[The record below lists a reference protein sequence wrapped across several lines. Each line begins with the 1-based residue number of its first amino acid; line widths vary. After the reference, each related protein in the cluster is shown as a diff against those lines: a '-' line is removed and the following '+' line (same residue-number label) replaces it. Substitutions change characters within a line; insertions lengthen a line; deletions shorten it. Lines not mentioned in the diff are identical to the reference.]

1 MILFDDN
8 TGHITD
14 LGFVALE
21 NEQLSLDQRLEIAE
35 HLSFCEDCRC
45 RYLTFVESRPLLTP
59 TRPVTGPVM
68 HRIRTRGRV
77 ILLRRALRAGLAA
90 CLLLA
95 LLSVFH
101 PSAGISR
108 SGDRLQ
114 SELARN
120 ASAAQQLAT
129 VAKAG
134 DDAEPMTLNMRI
146 SNAID
151 QLIATLNQKGETKQ

>member
-45 RYLTFVESRPLLTP
+45 RYLAFVESRPLLTP
-59 TRPVTGPVM
+59 TRPVTRPVM

-77 ILLRRALRAGLAA
+77 LLLRRALRAGLAA

>member
-45 RYLTFVESRPLLTP
+45 RYLAFVESRPLLTP

-77 ILLRRALRAGLAA
+77 LLLRRALRAGLAA

>member
-77 ILLRRALRAGLAA
+77 LLLRRALRAGLAA

>member
-45 RYLTFVESRPLLTP
+45 RYLAFVESRPLLTP